1 MVTCPPEPVWQQQ
14 LTWRLYIESSQW
26 LITFK
31 HQFTWSPQP
40 YVFLSLLMG
49 FIPFSIHH
57 SLSPL
62 YLSLSVLPSSYPL
75 VLFTVHSSP
84 ILNSPSV
91 SLSCPSY
98 YPPLPLSL
106 FLFLCLGSICAAL
119 GKICWEK
126 KRGRIERRK
135 TWKMDSA
142 WALHYNGE
150 LSQGRFALPLNEASI
165 CIYSLPVCFY
175 FSPLWE
181 FSSFL

>member
-57 SLSPL
+57 SLSPPLPLPFCPPILLSSSPFLL
-62 YLSLSVLPSSYPL
+62 YIPPQFSIVHPSLFPVLPITH
-75 VLFTVHSSP
+75 LF
-84 ILNSPSV
+84 
-91 SLSCPSY
+91 
-98 YPPLPLSL
+98 LSL

-165 CIYSLPVCFY
+165 CIYSLHVCFY